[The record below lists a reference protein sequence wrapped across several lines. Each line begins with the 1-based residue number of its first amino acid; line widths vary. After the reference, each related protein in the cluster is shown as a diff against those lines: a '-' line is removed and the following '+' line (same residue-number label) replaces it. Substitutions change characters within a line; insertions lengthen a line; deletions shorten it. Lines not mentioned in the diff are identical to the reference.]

1 MVGVLALQGAFE
13 SHCDILRSIQV
24 DCKLVTKSS
33 DFNSIKGLII
43 PGGESTAISILLD
56 KHKIRNSLIKFAK
69 NNSVF
74 GTCAGMILLSSS
86 NCQSK
91 NLSTLNIMDFDVDR
105 NYWGRQIDSFLTDI
119 EVQGFS
125 KDFKAYFIR
134 APKVS
139 RVGDSVEC
147 ISYLDKVPILLKQG
161 KHLASSFHPEISGDS
176 RIHEYY
182 TELVYS

>member
-1 MVGVLALQGAFE
+1 
-13 SHCDILRSIQV
+13 
-24 DCKLVTKSS
+24 
-33 DFNSIKGLII
+33 
-43 PGGESTAISILLD
+43 
-56 KHKIRNSLIKFAK
+56 
-69 NNSVF
+69 
-74 GTCAGMILLSSS
+74 
-86 NCQSK
+86 
-91 NLSTLNIMDFDVDR
+91 MDFDVDR

-139 RVGDSVEC
+139 RVGNSVEC
-147 ISYLDKVPILLKQG
+147 ISYLDEVPIFLKQG

-182 TELVYS
+182 TELVQS

>member
-1 MVGVLALQGAFE
+1 MIGVLALQGAFQ
-13 SHCDILRSIQV
+13 SHCDILNSIHA
-24 DCKLVTKSS
+24 DCKLVTRSS

-56 KHKIRNSLIKFAK
+56 KHKIRSSLIKFAK

-86 NCQSK
+86 YESK
-91 NLSTLNIMDFDVDR
+91 NLATLNIMDFDVDR
-105 NYWGRQIDSFLTDI
+105 NYWGRQIDSFLVDVK
-119 EVQGFS
+119 VQGFS

-139 RVGDSVEC
+139 RVGTKVEC
-147 ISYLDKVPILLKQG
+147 IAYLDESPILLRQG

-182 TELVYS
+182 TNLVYS